1 LDLQGFAQTL
11 RNLGTVR
18 LVAMGGVAIGIVV
31 FFIFLS
37 ARLNSTDMSLLYG
50 DLDSGDSAKI
60 VSKLESMGVPFE
72 LTGEGRRIMVPSDQA
87 LKLRMAMAQEGLPNG
102 GSVGYELFDRS
113 ESLGSTNFVQNVNLL
128 RALEGELS
136 RTIRSLS
143 QVQEARVHLV
153 MPKRE
158 LFSRKQQEPSASV
171 VVKTQGPQK
180 LGKTQVLAIQQ
191 LVSAAVPGL
200 KVSRISVIDHR
211 GRLLAR
217 AGNAD
222 EQGAYAASDHDELQ
236 RVQEGHL
243 VRVIEELV
251 EQSVGIGRVRAQVT
265 AAMDFDR
272 ITTNA
277 EIYDPEGQVV
287 RSTQNVE
294 EQANSADSSGSKTV
308 SVANNLPDAP
318 DSKNGAN
325 GNSQSR
331 SSRTEETVNF
341 EISKTVRSHVRESG
355 KVRRLSI
362 AVLIDGTYATDKDG
376 KRVYTPRSKEELAK
390 LDKLVRSAV
399 GYDEKRGDTLELI
412 NMPFVNALE
421 RELDT
426 VEPLF
431 GLTKT
436 DYFRIAEIF
445 VLAAVGI
452 LVILLVVR
460 PLVART
466 LEALPSALAGGGE
479 HNLLANQSADM
490 PALTGPSDTGVGGQR
505 LSEEETDDL
514 IDVASI
520 DGKVRASTIK
530 KIEEIVE
537 RHPEETVGILR
548 QWMTQDAA

>member
-1 LDLQGFAQTL
+1 
-11 RNLGTVR
+11 
-18 LVAMGGVAIGIVV
+18 
-31 FFIFLS
+31 
-37 ARLNSTDMSLLYG
+37 
-50 DLDSGDSAKI
+50 
-60 VSKLESMGVPFE
+60 
-72 LTGEGRRIMVPSDQA
+72 
-87 LKLRMAMAQEGLPNG
+87 MAQEGLPNG

-362 AVLIDGTYATDKDG
+362 AVLIDGTYTTDKDG

-490 PALTGPSDTGVGGQR
+490 PALTGPSDTGVGEQR
-505 LSEEETDDL
+505 LGEDEPDDM

>member
-1 LDLQGFAQTL
+1 MQGFAQTL

-18 LVAMGGVAIGIVV
+18 LVAMGGVAIGIVA

-236 RVQEGHL
+236 RVQENHL

-362 AVLIDGTYATDKDG
+362 AVLIDGTYTTDKDG
-376 KRVYTPRSKEELAK
+376 KRVYTPRSKEELDK

-421 RELDT
+421 RELET

-490 PALTGPSDTGVGGQR
+490 PALTGPSDTGVAGQR
-505 LSEEETDDL
+505 LGEEEGDDM

>member
-1 LDLQGFAQTL
+1 LQGFAQTL

-18 LVAMGGVAIGIVV
+18 LVAMGGVAIGIVA

-236 RVQEGHL
+236 RVQENHL

-362 AVLIDGTYATDKDG
+362 AVLIDGTYTTDKDG
-376 KRVYTPRSKEELAK
+376 KRVYTPRSKEELDK

-421 RELDT
+421 RELET

-490 PALTGPSDTGVGGQR
+490 PALTGPSDTGVAGQR
-505 LSEEETDDL
+505 LGEEEGDDM

>member
-1 LDLQGFAQTL
+1 MQGFAQTL

-18 LVAMGGVAIGIVV
+18 LVAMGGVAIGIVA

-171 VVKTQGPQK
+171 VVKTRGPQK

-191 LVSAAVPGL
+191 LVAAAVPGL

-236 RVQEGHL
+236 RVQENHL

-318 DSKNGAN
+318 DSKNGAD

-376 KRVYTPRSKEELAK
+376 KRVYTPRSKEELDK

-431 GLTKT
+431 GLTKS

-466 LEALPSALAGGGE
+466 LEALPSVLAGGGE

-505 LSEEETDDL
+505 IEEEVDDL